1 MIIWLASY
9 PKSGNTWV
17 RSFISSLLYTN
28 DGKVSFSKLNK
39 IGQFPARS
47 QFLNF
52 IDDLQNVKEV
62 YKNWSSVQNYLNL
75 DNKIKFLKT
84 HHINCKIENYE
95 FTDQTNTLGVIY
107 IVRDPRNVACSV
119 KNHFSLN
126 NYEEV
131 KNFLFRE
138 NNWLGIIKDRDQ
150 AIMDN
155 KIPTLI
161 SSWKTNYLSW
171 KNKTKNYLLI
181 KYENLLNDPNNEFF
195 KISKYLENHLKIN
208 ISKEKVNKAIESCSF
223 KNLQKLEIE
232 GKFQES
238 TVDKDNNNVKFF
250 HLGPENDWRKKL
262 DKEISKAI
270 EEQFQEEMKELKYIC

>member
-138 NNWLGIIKDRDQ
+138 NNWLGIVKDKDQ

-181 KYENLLNDPNNEFF
+181 KYENLLNDPYNEFF
-195 KISKYLENHLKIN
+195 KISKYLEKHLKIN

-270 EEQFQEEMKELKYIC
+270 EKQFQEEMKELKYIC